1 MYHLYGTLI
10 SYKILLEQLP
20 DDLMM
25 CAITYNFLLTFMY
38 RCSVLK
44 PDEFK
49 IEMSELV
56 FGLCPSVKLD
66 VFFPGFPTLKHI
78 EHEVGIRSFL

>member
-1 MYHLYGTLI
+1 
-10 SYKILLEQLP
+10 
-20 DDLMM
+20 M
-25 CAITYNFLLTFMY
+25 CNNIIFYLFFVY
-38 RCSVLK
+38 CRCSVLK

-49 IEMSELV
+49 IELSELV

>member
-1 MYHLYGTLI
+1 MCSNIIFNY
-10 SYKILLEQLP
+10 LL
-20 DDLMM
+20 
-25 CAITYNFLLTFMY
+25 Y

-78 EHEVGIRSFL
+78 EHEVVFRFFCDKFYLRVPFFVV

>member
-1 MYHLYGTLI
+1 
-10 SYKILLEQLP
+10 
-20 DDLMM
+20 M
-25 CAITYNFLLTFMY
+25 CNNIIFTYLFVYCRRTI
-38 RCSVLK
+38 LK

-78 EHEVGIRSFL
+78 EHEVGIQSFL